1 MNPDEEEA
9 RDQPGDPKKA
19 EKRREQN
26 RLAKKR
32 LEALAREEEA

>member
-1 MNPDEEEA
+1 MNPDEEEQA

-26 RLAKKR
+26 RLAK
-32 LEALAREEEA
+32 